1 MTLAPPRAPRP
12 RPRPSTGTRRGR
24 AGLVA
29 VGFLAGAIALVSV
42 VTYASGSL
50 VTLSDQGAG
59 LASTYVDAPGVV
71 RLALYTHIAT
81 ASLALASGPTQF
93 SARLRR
99 RFPRGHRVVGRVYLG
114 SVGLGALSGL
124 LMLPVN
130 SAGWAGVFGFGA
142 LASLWGWT
150 GWNAYRTIRA
160 GDVAAH
166 QSWMIRNYALTFAAV
181 TLRLWTVTL
190 VALSTALG
198 GPGAD
203 ADALFRD
210 AYLATPFLCWL
221 PNLLVAERLVRRRGL
236 PSYRLVPAPVTAR
249 A

>member
-1 MTLAPPRAPRP
+1 MTLAPPLAPRP
-12 RPRPSTGTRRGR
+12 RPRPRTGSRRRR
-24 AGLVA
+24 AGLVTVTVLAAA
-29 VGFLAGAIALVSV
+29 VALVSV

-50 VTLSDQGAG
+50 VTLAEDGAG
-59 LASTYVDAPGVV
+59 LASTYADAPGFFQVALYAHIGSAT
-71 RLALYTHIAT
+71 LALV
-81 ASLALASGPTQF
+81 SGPAQF

-114 SVGLGALSGL
+114 SVALGALTGL
-124 LMLPVN
+124 LVLPVN

-150 GWNAYRTIRA
+150 GWNAYRAIRA
-160 GDVAAH
+160 GDVAEH
-166 QSWMIRNYALTFAAV
+166 RSWMIRNYALTFAAV

-190 VALSTALG
+190 MATAGALG
-198 GPGAD
+198 APGD
-203 ADALFRD
+203 EEALFRD

-236 PSYRLVPAPVTAR
+236 PSYRLAAAPVAAR